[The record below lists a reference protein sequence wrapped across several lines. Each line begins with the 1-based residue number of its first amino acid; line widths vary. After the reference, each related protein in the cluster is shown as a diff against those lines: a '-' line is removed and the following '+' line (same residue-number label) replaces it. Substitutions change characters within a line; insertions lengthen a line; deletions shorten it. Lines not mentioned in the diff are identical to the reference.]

1 MVKEQEVKSAYE
13 VAKERYAEIG
23 VDTEKAIEQL
33 SKVKLSIHSW
43 QGDDIHGFL
52 NPDQELTGGIG
63 VSGNYPGIA
72 RTPDEL
78 TQDLHEGLSLIPGK
92 HKIQLHTLY
101 AVIDRKI
108 SMKLDQKT
116 SNIGLIGLKKK
127 ALVLI

>member
-52 NPDQELTGGIG
+52 NPDQELTGVLEYLVI
-63 VSGNYPGIA
+63 IQ
-72 RTPDEL
+72 EL
-78 TQDLHEGLSLIPGK
+78 QELL
-92 HKIQLHTLY
+92 
-101 AVIDRKI
+101 
-108 SMKLDQKT
+108 M
-116 SNIGLIGLKKK
+116 N
-127 ALVLI
+127 